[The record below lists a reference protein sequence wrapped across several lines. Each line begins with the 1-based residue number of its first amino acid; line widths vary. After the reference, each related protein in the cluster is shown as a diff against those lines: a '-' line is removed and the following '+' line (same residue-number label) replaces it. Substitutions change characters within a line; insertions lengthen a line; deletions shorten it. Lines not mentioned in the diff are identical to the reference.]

1 MKKVGNELVL
11 EIGIRFGWSQIG
23 QITSGVHRMYPK
35 DPESSG
41 FSAIDSSGGE
51 MVDPSKVG
59 TLLPTVLFRAWF
71 PHPQNGS
78 GWGFPRRG
86 TVNWMTSVTP
96 TWSPK
101 SRRTG
106 RIFKSLSQTTTRSC
120 YCLQLPVPGGTEDL
134 VCGRPCFLSP
144 NCPCG
149 REPLILQIPG
159 QQSEKD
165 TDSVSSSLIT
175 YLLFHLGRVVYT
187 VVSSSVKSKLILVS
201 AF

>member
-23 QITSGVHRMYPK
+23 QITSGVHRMCPK

-78 GWGFPRRG
+78 GWGFPREG
-86 TVNWMTSVTP
+86 QS
-96 TWSPK
+96 
-101 SRRTG
+101 TG
-106 RIFKSLSQTTTRSC
+106 
-120 YCLQLPVPGGTEDL
+120 
-134 VCGRPCFLSP
+134 
-144 NCPCG
+144 
-149 REPLILQIPG
+149 
-159 QQSEKD
+159 
-165 TDSVSSSLIT
+165 
-175 YLLFHLGRVVYT
+175 
-187 VVSSSVKSKLILVS
+187 
-201 AF
+201 